1 MPGMQEMR
9 DAAKKK
15 PAQRTPYEQ
24 GLVDAGQSIQEI
36 RNLDHE
42 AKNQQRVFGPG

>member
-15 PAQRTPYEQ
+15 PSQRSVYEQ
-24 GLVDAGQSIQEI
+24 GLVDQGKGIQEI

-42 AKNQQRVFGPG
+42 ARRQQRAFG